1 MLTPFLP
8 LDCDPTH
15 IDRPWWRGRG
25 PRRVIRL
32 PQARFQRRIPWT
44 QGPFPS
50 CQTDQ
55 LRYTALSRFVAP
67 RSVACRDI
75 SGLNH
80 PSVTTAL
87 TLLSAHIESSIH
99 PFSFSLDACFC
110 LLQHT
115 PSFSKI
121 ATRVLSRDNWQ
132 NSPLRSARAHI
143 AHIRAF
149 VFFDP
154 GGIWNLIIATTGD
167 DPTIVDPE
175 IVRAIRTPPKS
186 YLKWYVLCTSCSY
199 KSIVERLYRNN

>member
-132 NSPLRSARAHI
+132 NSPLRNARAHI

-149 VFFDP
+149 VFF
-154 GGIWNLIIATTGD
+154 
-167 DPTIVDPE
+167 
-175 IVRAIRTPPKS
+175 
-186 YLKWYVLCTSCSY
+186 
-199 KSIVERLYRNN
+199 